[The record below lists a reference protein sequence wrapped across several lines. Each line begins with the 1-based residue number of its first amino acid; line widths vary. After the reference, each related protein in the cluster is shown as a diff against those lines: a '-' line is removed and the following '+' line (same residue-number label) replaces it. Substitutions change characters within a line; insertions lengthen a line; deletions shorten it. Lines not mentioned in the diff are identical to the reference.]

1 MLKKLLFNKLLP
13 NIYRFYLSIN
23 LKTKKIVFEENSKCL
38 CIAPHA
44 DDESIGMGGT
54 LYKYPKNF
62 KVICLT
68 NGIKGIK
75 NLTPEEAITKRKEE
89 FSNAMKIASIS
100 DFEFLDIDDKHIISE
115 YAKFEQIDISNY
127 DYIFVPNI
135 LDQHVDHKSVALNLN
150 RLLKDKPHKK
160 NVQIL
165 FYEVWSALPIPNAY
179 VDISTCI
186 NEKKEMINAHVSQV
200 EVKDYTSK
208 AISLNSYRG
217 LPHDLAYVEAFT
229 LLDIDSF
236 KKICKFCV

>member
-1 MLKKLLFNKLLP
+1 MLKKLLFNKLIP
-13 NIYRFYLSIN
+13 NIYRFYLTIN
-23 LKTKKIVFEENSKCL
+23 LKTKKIEFDENSKCL

-62 KVICLT
+62 KVMCLT

-75 NLTPEEAITKRKEE
+75 SLPPEEAIKVRHEE
-89 FSNAMKIASIS
+89 FANAMKIASIG
-100 DFEFLDIDDKHIISE
+100 DFEFLDVDDKHIISE
-115 YAKFEQIDISNY
+115 YDKFSQIDISEY

-179 VDISTCI
+179 VDISDCI
-186 NEKKEMINAHVSQV
+186 NKKTEMINAHVSQV
-200 EVKDYTSK
+200 AVKDYTSK

-217 LPHDLAYVEAFT
+217 LPHDVDYAEAFA
-229 LLDIDSF
+229 LLNIDTF
-236 KKICKFCV
+236 RKICKSLV